1 MITFREVKKLELNI
15 DNDTFTTIKQLTTTF
30 SKAEKEIHTTTV
42 TISAIDLDALI
53 SLKDS
58 LNDLLLNININDD

>member
-15 DNDTFTTIKQLTTTF
+15 DNDTFTTIKQLTTIF

-53 SLKDS
+53 ALKDS
-58 LNDLLLNININDD
+58 LNDLLLSIDINDD